1 MNTNI
6 SNKSYMIKEIIF
18 ALLLIVFTSMVSCKK
33 EIEKPS
39 ETIVSKSY
47 SFSRIN
53 DFTAATK
60 GISVYYTQK
69 DETSLRAEGPENMMK
84 QLRIKSDKLGKLL
97 IEINDCDYFDITSDS
112 QDVKVYITSPS
123 ISTITAMI
131 GASVSA
137 TGAIDVPGVLEVNAF
152 SKSKIS
158 LGEVSARNLKVRAFE
173 YSSIS
178 FEGIQAA
185 TISAESFTGAFIT
198 NSGNSI
204 GKYY

>member
-1 MNTNI
+1 MTN
-6 SNKSYMIKEIIF
+6 KIILT
-18 ALLLIVFTSMVSCKK
+18 LLVIASLAVASCKK

-39 ETIVSKSY
+39 ETIASKSY
-47 SFSRIN
+47 TFGRIN

-178 FEGIQAA
+178 FESIQSSA
-185 TISAESFTGAFIT
+185 ISAESFTGASIT
-198 NSGNSI
+198 NAGDSI